1 MMARIKD
8 KGLHPL
14 DQRNWLQEDFDREHK
29 LGREEMKHEVLNKLN
44 EYYGWMPHPVFDS
57 LHQDIKQL

>member
-1 MMARIKD
+1 MARIKD

-29 LGREEMKHEVLNKLN
+29 LGREEMKYEVLKKLN